1 MSLPDFVRTQAF
13 IGGRWRDAEGD
24 RRFAVADPATDR
36 EIARVTDG
44 DRALAVQAV
53 DAAETALAAWRSEP
67 AKVRAAALLAWRGAI
82 LAEKDALARLITLEM
97 GKPLAEARGEIDYG
111 VSYLEWFAEE
121 AKRADGEVLAGGPAG
136 RRMLTLRE
144 PVGVVAVI
152 TPWNFP
158 LAMLTR
164 KVAPAI
170 AAGCAVVAKPAE
182 DTPLTAL
189 ALAALGERAG
199 LPPGLFNV
207 VPGDRPSAA
216 EITQTWLDDPRVRK
230 LSFTGSTPV
239 GKLLARGSAETLK
252 RVSMELG
259 GDAPFIVFDDCDVEV
274 AVRALI
280 SAKFRNA
287 GQACIAANRVWVQSG
302 VGAAFEAGLLEA
314 MAGLKVGAGDED
326 DVRIGSLINARALEK
341 VERLV
346 DDAVARGA
354 RLATGG
360 ARLDRAGAFY
370 PPTLLTGV
378 TDDMACGHEEIF
390 GPVVA
395 VSTFDD
401 EGALVTELNR
411 SPYGLAAYFCT
422 RDMARV
428 WRLSDQLQVG
438 MVGVNEGA
446 ISSEVAPFGGV
457 KMSGYGR
464 EGSRHGLSDYQS
476 IKYVCL
482 GGL

>member
-1 MSLPDFVRTQAF
+1 MTLPAFARTEAF
-13 IGGRWRDAEGD
+13 IGGQWRDAPH
-24 RRFAVADPATDR
+24 RFAVQDPATGAQ
-36 EIARVTDG
+36 IAQVVDG
-44 DRALAVQAV
+44 DAALAREAV
-53 DAAETALAAWRSEP
+53 DAAEIALAAWRAEP
-67 AKVRAAALLAWRGAI
+67 AKVRAAALLAWRDAI
-82 LAEKDALARLITLEM
+82 LAEKEALARLITLEM

-111 VSYLEWFAEE
+111 TAYLEWFAEE

-164 KVAPAI
+164 KAAPAI

-189 ALAALGERAG
+189 ALAALAESSG
-199 LPPGLFNV
+199 LPVGLFNV
-207 VPGDRPSAA
+207 LPGDRASAA
-216 EITQTWLDDPRVRK
+216 TITGAWLDDPRVRK

-239 GKLLARGSAETLK
+239 GKLLARSSADTLK

-259 GDAPFIVFDDCDVEV
+259 GDAPFIVFDDADREV
-274 AVRALI
+274 AVRALMN
-280 SAKFRNA
+280 AKFRNA

-302 VGAAFEAGLLEA
+302 IRETFETALLAA
-314 MAGLKVGAGDED
+314 MAELTVGPGHED
-326 DVRIGSLINARALEK
+326 GVRIGPLINDRALEK

-346 DDAVARGA
+346 VDALAHGA
-354 RLATGG
+354 ETPIGG
-360 ARLDRAGAFY
+360 ARLDRPGAFY

-378 TDDMACGHEEIF
+378 TDAMACAGEEIF
-390 GPVVA
+390 GPVIA
-395 VSTFDD
+395 LSTFDD
-401 EGALVTELNR
+401 ETALVAELNR

-464 EGSRHGLSDYQS
+464 EGSRHGLGDYQS

-482 GGL
+482 GGV